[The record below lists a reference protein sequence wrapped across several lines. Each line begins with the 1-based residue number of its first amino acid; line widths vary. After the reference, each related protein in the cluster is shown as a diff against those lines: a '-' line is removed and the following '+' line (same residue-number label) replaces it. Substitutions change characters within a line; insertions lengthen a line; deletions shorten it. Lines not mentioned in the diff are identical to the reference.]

1 MKIKYNLKNNNQ
13 GKGPRHN
20 ELMKKLF
27 ESHPAKDWP
36 NRMVLYSV
44 LATTKSLLEVASPED
59 SFFGHSAVD
68 SIKVIDS
75 AILYF
80 HDPEKNDYP
89 EDLVSLFA
97 PTGALQELSM
107 SNGWDKVYLK
117 LSESF
122 DKTII
127 ELKNEI

>member
-1 MKIKYNLKNNNQ
+1 MKRI
-13 GKGPRHN
+13 
-20 ELMKKLF
+20 F
-27 ESHPAKDWP
+27 ETHPAKDWP

-59 SFFGHSAVD
+59 SFFGHNAAD
-68 SIKVIDS
+68 SVKIIDS

-80 HDPEKNDYP
+80 HDPDNSDYP
-89 EDLVSLFA
+89 EDLVLLFA

-107 SNGWDKVYLK
+107 SNGWDKAYLK

-122 DKTII
+122 DKTIS
-127 ELKNEI
+127 ELKSEI